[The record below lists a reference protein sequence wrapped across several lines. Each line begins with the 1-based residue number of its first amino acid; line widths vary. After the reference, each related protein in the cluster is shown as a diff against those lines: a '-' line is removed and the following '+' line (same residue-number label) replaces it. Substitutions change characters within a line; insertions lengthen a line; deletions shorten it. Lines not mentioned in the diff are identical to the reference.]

1 MESEVAVL
9 DMLASIG
16 ANNFV
21 QVEVLVND
29 ETGEMGEVVEQ
40 VGGDDEAV
48 EDGGVS
54 AAADVIEDLASRFQ
68 DLTLEQ
74 TNGCAVCYTITFVVL
89 QTIEESVEKL
99 GDLCF
104 NLYTIRHRQADVVYR
119 HIDVHTTCGYG
130 EMTHDY
136 CRVGETALFL
146 IRPRDVCVTCNN

>member
-1 MESEVAVL
+1 MESKVAVL
-9 DMLASIG
+9 DMLASIDV
-16 ANNFV
+16 NSFV

-48 EDGGVS
+48 EDSGVP
-54 AAADVIEDLASRFQ
+54 AAADVIEGLARRFQ
-68 DLTLEQ
+68 DLTMEQ
-74 TNGCAVCYTITFVVL
+74 TYGCAVCYTITFVAL
-89 QTIEESVEKL
+89 QTVEESVEKL
-99 GDLCF
+99 CAF

-130 EMTHDY
+130 EMTQDY
-136 CRVGETALFL
+136 CRVCETALFL